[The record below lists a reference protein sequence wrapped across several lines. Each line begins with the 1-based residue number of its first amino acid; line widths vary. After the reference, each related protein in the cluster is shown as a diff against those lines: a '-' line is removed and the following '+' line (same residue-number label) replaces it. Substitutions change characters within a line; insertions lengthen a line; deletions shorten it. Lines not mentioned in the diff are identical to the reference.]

1 MPGQRRIDRILAEDY
16 LEGLEDRDISEVRR
30 MRDDCEREETGI
42 SYTRRVLQG
51 RIDILRAKLARRSES
66 GDAVA
71 SSVLDDL
78 PRILADPDHTSNPA
92 EARPPRHLQPP
103 VMAGGRRFID
113 RVADETALG
122 SLETRTTEE
131 LSEMID
137 ELIDRE
143 RALSKTRRVL
153 FDRIDRLQEEVVR
166 RYREGTADVGDVIAE
181 RGA

>member
-1 MPGQRRIDRILAEDY
+1 MPGQRRIDRILADDY

-42 SYTRRVLQG
+42 SYIRRVLQG
-51 RIDILRAKLARRSES
+51 RIDILRAEITRRSEA

-71 SSVLDDL
+71 TSLLEDL
-78 PRILADPDHTSNPA
+78 PRILADPGHTSNPVD
-92 EARPPRHLQPP
+92 ARAPRHLQPP
-103 VMAGGRRFID
+103 VMEGGRRFID

-122 SLETRTTEE
+122 SLETRSTEE

-143 RALSKTRRVL
+143 QAMSRTRQVL
-153 FDRIDRLQEEVVR
+153 FDRIDRLQEEIVR